1 LSYKLYDYQKRIIKA
16 QKTFIK
22 GKIDFRAQ
30 IYAGTGAGKTVCFN
44 TLIANEL
51 AKNPNLRV
59 LVAHPRIALS
69 DDQQYRTLMD
79 LGYATEVNGKL
90 QMIDNPNLLEI
101 TNFHS
106 SSVKNHPMGLGRK
119 CQNTTNP
126 EALEEIRETTPGA
139 HMTFTTYH
147 SLGGI
152 ADLDY
157 DLVIC
162 DEAHYL
168 VNTQFRESL
177 HKFRP
182 DVKVLFYTATPIYV
196 AASDECMSNLD
207 LFGKVI
213 ATVPPK
219 EAIKAGRVVP
229 PKMLFIN
236 CERQKEGNT
245 IDDVNIIGISM
256 REQLAE
262 AKVDNPGVVH
272 KMLVAMST
280 TMRFTDIRDRI
291 ADIRNICDNSH
302 IDIYTVSADA
312 VIKNHGGKDSAWYGS
327 NRRKDGLDDFKSN
340 TNPCV
345 IVHCDTIA
353 EGIDISGI
361 SGELILRDV
370 KMSKAMQTIGRGS
383 RTAPGKTFNY
393 VCIVTVDGIHLAGQD
408 LAWFT
413 QLFREFGYNDIVEE
427 LQHKLEE
434 GFGAEI
440 DEFLGKDDAEL
451 DEYKT
456 IETSFED
463 ILSDFGVKL

>member
-1 LSYKLYDYQKRIIKA
+1 MPYQLYNYQKRIIKA
-16 QKTFIK
+16 QNAFLK
-22 GKIDFRAQ
+22 GKVEHRAQ
-30 IYAGTGAGKTVCFN
+30 VYAGTGAGKTVCFN
-44 TLIANEL
+44 TMIADLLNV
-51 AKNPNLRV
+51 NPNLRV

-69 DDQQYRTLMD
+69 DDQQYRTLID
-79 LGYATEVNGKL
+79 LGYAKEVDGNL
-90 QMIDNPNLLEI
+90 EMIDNPKLLEI

-106 SSVKNHPMGLGRK
+106 SAPKNHPLGLGRK
-119 CQNTTNP
+119 CVNTTNSA
-126 EALEEIRETTPGA
+126 ELEEIRETTPGA
-139 HMTFTTYH
+139 HITFTTYH

-152 ADLDY
+152 ADLDF

-168 VNTQFRESL
+168 VNTQFRDSL
-177 HKFRP
+177 HKFRD
-182 DVKVLFYTATPIYV
+182 DVKVLFYTATPIHV
-196 AASDECMSNLD
+196 AAADESMSNVD

-229 PKMLFIN
+229 PKMLYIN

-245 IDDVNIIGISM
+245 IDDVEIIATSM
-256 REQLAE
+256 REQIKE
-262 AKVDNPGVVH
+262 ASVDNPGIVH
-272 KMLVAMST
+272 KMLVAMGN
-280 TMRFTDIRDRI
+280 TMRFADIRDRI
-291 ADIRNICDNSH
+291 ADVRNICDNSH

-312 VIKNHGGKDSAWYGS
+312 VILNHGGQGSAWYGS
-327 NRRKDGLDDFKSN
+327 NRRKEGLDDFKRN
-340 TNPCV
+340 PNPCI

-393 VCIVTVDGIHLAGQD
+393 VSIVTVDGIHLAGQD

-440 DEFLGKDDAEL
+440 DEFLGKDDPEL

-456 IETSFED
+456 IDTSFEE
-463 ILSDFGVKL
+463 ILGQFGVKA